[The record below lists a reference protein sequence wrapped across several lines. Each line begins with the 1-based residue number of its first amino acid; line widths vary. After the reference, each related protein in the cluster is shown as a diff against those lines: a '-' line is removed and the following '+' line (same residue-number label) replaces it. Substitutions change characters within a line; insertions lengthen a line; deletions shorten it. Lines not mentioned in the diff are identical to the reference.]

1 MDESALF
8 GPSVGEF
15 RSSSKRKKRYRTGL
29 TTGHTLPEDISRML
43 GKGGGKGG
51 REGEG
56 GRELTI
62 SLPYRRCGV
71 SCSLISL
78 QSSSPSSNL

>member
-43 GKGGGKGG
+43 GKGGVRKGG
-51 REGEG
+51 REG

-62 SLPYRRCGV
+62 PYRRCGV

>member
-51 REGEG
+51 REG

-62 SLPYRRCGV
+62 PYRRCGV